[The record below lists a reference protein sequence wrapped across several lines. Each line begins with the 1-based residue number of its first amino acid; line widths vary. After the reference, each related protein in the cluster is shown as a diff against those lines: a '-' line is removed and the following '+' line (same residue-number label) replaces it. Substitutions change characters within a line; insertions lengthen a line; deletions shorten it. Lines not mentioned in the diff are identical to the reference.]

1 MHQLQH
7 ATTQVAPGRAGGELH
22 FSLLT
27 ATNQVNGAAAA
38 GRPPMHL
45 PLAASGSRPM
55 LPRIPKLGTVQT
67 YNPVTGVRTLT
78 NPALAAATAAS
89 LVAPLTLGQ
98 ARGPHAASMQDMSQ
112 QQQQQRMLAAA
123 QQQQQQL
130 SMLQASSEQ
139 VRLGGGPVCRLT
151 CKGRLCHCSACIP
164 AAINSA

>member
-1 MHQLQH
+1 
-7 ATTQVAPGRAGGELH
+7 
-22 FSLLT
+22 
-27 ATNQVNGAAAA
+27 
-38 GRPPMHL
+38 MHL
-45 PLAASGSRPM
+45 PMAASGSRPM

-89 LVAPLTLGQ
+89 LTLGQ
-98 ARGPHAASMQDMSQ
+98 ARGPHASSMQDMNQ

-130 SMLQASSEQ
+130 SMLQATSEQ
-139 VRLGGGPVCRLT
+139 VRLGGGLT